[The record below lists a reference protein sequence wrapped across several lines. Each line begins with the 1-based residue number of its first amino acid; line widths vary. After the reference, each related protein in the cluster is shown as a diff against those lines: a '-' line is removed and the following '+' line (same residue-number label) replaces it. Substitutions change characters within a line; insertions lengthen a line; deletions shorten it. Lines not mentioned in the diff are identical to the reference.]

1 MKKPPGGN
9 SNMVTPARPEL
20 LQQRR
25 APRPRG
31 PFSYMVTRNSGEY
44 KRELLP
50 PLVALVGEVLATAY
64 KALAAVFSSSIT
76 SPISV
81 VEGATASWGAPV

>member
-1 MKKPPGGN
+1 
-9 SNMVTPARPEL
+9 MVTPARPEL
-20 LQQRR
+20 LQQRM

-44 KRELLP
+44 KRELFP
-50 PLVALVGEVLATAY
+50 PLVALVGEVPSTAN
-64 KALAAVFSSSIT
+64 KALAVELSSPIT

-81 VEGATASWGAPV
+81 VEGAATSRRAPV